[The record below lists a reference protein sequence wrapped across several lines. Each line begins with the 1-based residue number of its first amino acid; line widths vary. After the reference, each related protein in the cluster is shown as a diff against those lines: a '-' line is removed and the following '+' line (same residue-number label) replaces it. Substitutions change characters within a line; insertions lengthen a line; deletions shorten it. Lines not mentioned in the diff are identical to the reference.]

1 MSISNIYIDQGADF
15 STTVT
20 INDSAGSPL
29 NLTAHTAS
37 AQLRKTYTSSIHVN
51 FTSTFDS
58 DRTTGK
64 ITIAMN
70 NTLTSSLSPG
80 IYVYDLIITD
90 GVSVITRVVE
100 GSVTVSPSVTK

>member
-1 MSISNIYIDQGADF
+1 
-15 STTVT
+15 
-20 INDSAGSPL
+20 
-29 NLTAHTAS
+29 
-37 AQLRKTYTSSIHVN
+37 
-51 FTSTFDS
+51 
-58 DRTTGK
+58 
-64 ITIAMN
+64 MN